1 MTDTDLNRIAEET
14 RHWLQTAVI
23 GLNLCPFA
31 KAVFN
36 KGLIRVEVSRARH
49 LDDFLEHLDGEL
61 LLLRDTPADEI
72 ETTLL
77 IEPQLFADFE
87 LFNDV
92 LDVTDQVLVE
102 HGLEGIIQIAPFHP
116 QFQFADSEPNAI
128 SNYTNRSPY
137 PTLHLIREDS
147 IAKAMQAFP
156 DADTIF
162 ERNIALLEQM
172 GIEGWQALWKQDKAS

>member
-1 MTDTDLNRIAEET
+1 M
-14 RHWLQTAVI
+14 
-23 GLNLCPFA
+23 
-31 KAVFN
+31 
-36 KGLIRVEVSRARH
+36 
-49 LDDFLEHLDGEL
+49 
-61 LLLRDTPADEI
+61 
-72 ETTLL
+72 
-77 IEPQLFADFE
+77 
-87 LFNDV
+87 

>member
-49 LDDFLEHLDGEL
+49 LDDFFVHLDREL